1 MADTPELSPLEA
13 LKEGSR
19 QLRGTIAE
27 EFSDKATNLF
37 NGDNAQLLKHHG
49 TYQQDDRDLRNRK
62 DAEGNKLGK
71 HYIMMVRAAIPGGVL
86 TAKQF
91 LAMLDLGE
99 KFANKTVRLTTRQGI
114 QYHGVLKNDL
124 KPTIK
129 AINDA
134 ALTTF
139 AACGD
144 VSRNVMCCP
153 APIKSDAVRVDMQK
167 HAAAMAVHMRPKTTA
182 YHELWLTDEDGNRE
196 NHAPTFEPVEEPI
209 YGKTYLPRK
218 FKIGFALP
226 DDNCV
231 DAIACDLGYIAIRG
245 EDGQLAGYDVYVGG
259 GQGVTP
265 AKKNTEPLVGKLM
278 CFVEPGEVFD
288 IATAIVKVQRDFGNR
303 SDRKQARMKYLIREQ
318 GLDWFREK
326 VQEYYRAEGGGDL
339 KEPNGAPITNSEDH
353 IGWHEQGDGKWFLGV
368 DVEGGR
374 IFDAH
379 DLGVGHGNW
388 KSGLRAV
395 VEKFQTPVYLTALHA
410 VILGDIEESD
420 KAAVEQILRDNHV
433 PLFDDLS
440 PLRRYSMACVGLPTC
455 GLSVTDSERALPGV
469 LDMIEKCLDANGLA
483 GERITM
489 HMTGCPNGCAR
500 PYTPDLGL
508 VGKSKGRY
516 TVYVGG
522 NPQGTR
528 IGFIYDD
535 QVPVDELP
543 SRLNP
548 LFAAFASSRQNGEC
562 FGDFCARVGKDGLPE
577 PTKA

>member
-1 MADTPELSPLEA
+1 MAAEKTEPSALEV
-13 LKEGSR
+13 LKAGSH

-27 EFSDKATNLF
+27 EFSDKTTALF

-62 DAEGNKLGK
+62 DVDGNKLPK
-71 HYIMMVRAAIPGGVL
+71 AYMMMVRAAIPGGVL
-86 TAKQF
+86 TAEQF
-91 LAMLDLGE
+91 LGMIDLGDR
-99 KFANKTVRLTTRQGI
+99 FANKTVRLTTRQGI

-129 AINDA
+129 AINDV

-153 APIKSDAVRVDMQK
+153 APIKNDPVRVAMQE

-196 NHAPTFEPVEEPI
+196 NVAESFEPVEEPI
-209 YGKTYLPRK
+209 YGKVYLPRK

-226 DDNCV
+226 DDNCI
-231 DAIACDLGYIAIRG
+231 DAITYDLGYIAIRG

-265 AKKNTEPLVGKLM
+265 AKKNTEPLVGQLM
-278 CFVEPGEVFD
+278 CFITPEEVFD
-288 IATAIVKVQRDFGNR
+288 MATAIVKVQRDHGNR
-303 SDRKQARMKYLIREQ
+303 ADRKQARMKYLIREQ
-318 GLDWFREK
+318 GLEWFKEK

-339 KEPNGAPITNSEDH
+339 KEPNGTPITDADDH
-353 IGWHEQGDGKWFLGV
+353 IGWHPQGDGKWFLGV

-374 IFDAH
+374 IMDS
-379 DLGVGHGNW
+379 GHADW
-388 KSGLRAV
+388 KSGLREV
-395 VEKFQTPVYLTALHA
+395 VERFKTPVYLTALHA
-410 VILGDIEESD
+410 VILGDIDPADKPDVES
-420 KAAVEQILRDNHV
+420 ILRKHRV
-433 PLFDDLS
+433 PLFDELT

-455 GLSVTDSERALPGV
+455 GLSVTDSERFLPTV
-469 LDMIEKCLDANGLA
+469 LEMIEKSLDEHGLLN
-483 GERITM
+483 ERITM

-500 PYTPDLGL
+500 PYTPDIGL

-516 TVYVGG
+516 TIYVGG

-535 QVPVDELP
+535 QVPADEIP
-543 SRLNP
+543 TRLGP
-548 LFAAFASSRQNGEC
+548 LFAEYANGRADGES
-562 FGDFCARVGKDGLPE
+562 FGDFCARKGKDGLPE
-577 PTKA
+577 PAAA